1 MGEVHERGGLRS
13 RHLRI
18 VATHEAVH
26 LTFEPGFPVTLGLA
40 VRAREA
46 RRRFKACLRALG
58 ISVRANGTGGITAC
72 VSGADLADTRKVI
85 EELDAVL
92 DAFAR
97 GGLTPRMV
105 EHVLGISSRERI
117 RWTKDGRLPKSGS
130 ASFRRGPNV
139 IHFPLH
145 PAHKIARLATD
156 PSIVAAWRDA
166 DREDADADR
175 AGVL

>member
-1 MGEVHERGGLRS
+1 MGEPHKRGGLRS

-18 VATHEAVH
+18 AATHDAVH
-26 LTFEPGFPVTLGLA
+26 LTFELDFPVTLGLVA
-40 VRAREA
+40 RAREA
-46 RRRFKACLRALG
+46 RRRVKACLRTLG
-58 ISVRANGTGGITAC
+58 ISARATGTGGLTAR
-72 VSGADLADTRKVI
+72 VSGADLADTRRAI
-85 EELDAVL
+85 EEVDAVL
-92 DAFAR
+92 DAFAK

-145 PAHKIARLATD
+145 PAHKIARLAAD

-166 DREDADADR
+166 DGEDANTDR